1 VEKPFLGL
9 GRELLGE
16 LHPGPEC
23 LLPQVSAGTLAT
35 DPNALQK
42 IKEFIYKPKPDD
54 LVIKPQGHEA
64 EEAA

>member
-1 VEKPFLGL
+1 VNFTPAPNAF
-9 GRELLGE
+9 
-16 LHPGPEC
+16 
-23 LLPQVSAGTLAT
+23 LPQVSAGTLAT